1 VTFRDIDA
9 SFSWNT
15 EYSGKN
21 QILRCARIRSGDG
34 FGSAGQS
41 GTRAQ
46 TLEKAQ
52 TYLKFQVT
60 GWI

>member
-1 VTFRDIDA
+1 MRRFVGTQNIRVP
-9 SFSWNT
+9 
-15 EYSGKN
+15 GKN
-21 QILRCARIRSGDG
+21 QILRCARTRSGDG

-60 GWI
+60 RWI